1 MVTAVLTTGA
11 WQVRKRFQR
20 LILYPSHVAKLENHC
35 ATLTG
40 FLGASQA
47 DPGLS
52 KEVGEVRGDFNSLR
66 PYLEGQQKQTLR
78 EATEA
83 LENYS
88 TRQSEENLRKLSEK
102 MYQLLREMQNLS
114 DGMKY

>member
-1 MVTAVLTTGA
+1 M
-11 WQVRKRFQR
+11 
-20 LILYPSHVAKLENHC
+20 
-35 ATLTG
+35 
-40 FLGASQA
+40 
-47 DPGLS
+47 
-52 KEVGEVRGDFNSLR
+52 GEVRGDFNSLR